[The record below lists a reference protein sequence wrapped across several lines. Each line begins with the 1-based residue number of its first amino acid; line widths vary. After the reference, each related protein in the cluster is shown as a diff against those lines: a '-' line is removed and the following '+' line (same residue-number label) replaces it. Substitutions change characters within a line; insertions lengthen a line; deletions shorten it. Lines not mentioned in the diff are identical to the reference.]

1 MNRIRFGASA
11 LALALTLGMASG
23 ASALTLK
30 AVHYLSPKHPIGVG
44 YETFAEELKKNTDGE
59 IKVRIFP
66 AESLLAAKAISDGV
80 RDQVAD
86 IGWNTFT
93 YTPSYNPHGILLND
107 LAMLGENDMAAAF
120 ADRKSTR
127 LNSSH

>member
-1 MNRIRFGASA
+1 MNRIRFGATA
-11 LALALTLGMASG
+11 LALARTLGMASG

-107 LAMLGENDMAAAF
+107 LAMRSEERRGGNKGV
-120 ADRKSTR
+120 RP
-127 LNSSH
+127 

>member
-86 IGWNTFT
+86 I
-93 YTPSYNPHGILLND
+93 
-107 LAMLGENDMAAAF
+107 
-120 ADRKSTR
+120 DRKSTR